1 MLAPAK
7 WFVQLIAL
15 LPVALRPG
23 VFLAVIL
30 AILWF
35 VLVRRG
41 LPALWRRAWRGVAVC
56 LDLIVGVSLFPEY
69 VLTSAR
75 RSRGQPPGQAARATA
90 PIADRALDA
99 AAALYEANVPKKPA
113 TDQPS
118 KKKFP
123 WLWCALIV
131 AVCAG
136 AYIAMEQTSRAD
148 EARHTL
154 AEVFDYWR
162 DVEDW
167 GEVDPSRRAATGDPA
182 QPSLTSVSYH
192 RRVVHVALRCVDSN
206 PCVGTVDIRTRA
218 GTTVSRQSIE
228 VPAASS
234 RVATLKLP
242 HRPAASLRHL
252 HVDVRP

>member
-7 WFVQLIAL
+7 WFIQLIAL

-41 LPALWRRAWRGVAVC
+41 LPGLWRRAWRGVAVC
-56 LDLIVGVSLFPEY
+56 LDLIVGAMLFPEY

-75 RSRGQPPGQAARATA
+75 RSRGQLPGQAARATA

-99 AAALYEANVPKKPA
+99 AAALYEANLPKKPGK
-113 TDQPS
+113 DQPS

-123 WLWCALIV
+123 WLWCALII

-167 GEVDPSRRAATGDPA
+167 GEVDPSRRAAPGDPA

-192 RRVVHVALRCVDSN
+192 RRIAHVALRCPDSDS
-206 PCVGTVDIRTRA
+206 CLGTVHIRTRA
-218 GTTVSRQSIE
+218 GTSVASQAVE

-234 RVATLKLP
+234 RVVTLELV
-242 HRPAASLRHL
+242 HRPARTLRHL
-252 HVDVRP
+252 HVEIVP